1 MKALLEKDSEN
12 KFSGPFKNK
21 IFEGLGEKRKIIKK
35 MNKKA
40 DLSVLLLVFMAVFLS
55 GFALYMFNVNSNT
68 IKTKIKDSR
77 YLDDIYVRENEVNFY
92 INEIMD
98 RAVMNFKSDQGKGKF
113 IENFNKELQKYA
125 DKGVFVLPELNQV
138 NLQVINENIELNPD
152 SVSIN
157 FNIKLEK
164 VFSDKLNVTYN
175 YNKKFTR
182 KI

>member
-1 MKALLEKDSEN
+1 MILRNL
-12 KFSGPFKNK
+12 
-21 IFEGLGEKRKIIKK
+21 
-35 MNKKA
+35 NKKA

-68 IKTKIKDSR
+68 IKTEIKDSR
-77 YLDDIYVRENEVNFY
+77 YLDDIYVLENNLDFY

-98 RAVMNFKSDQGKGKF
+98 QAVIDFRYDSGSGKF
-113 IENFNKELQKYA
+113 VERFNEELQKYNSN
-125 DKGVFVLPELNQV
+125 GVFVLSELNQI
-138 NLQVINENIELNPD
+138 NLQVINDNVELNPG

-164 VFSDKLNVTYN
+164 VYSDKFNVTYN
-175 YNKKFTR
+175 YNKKFSR